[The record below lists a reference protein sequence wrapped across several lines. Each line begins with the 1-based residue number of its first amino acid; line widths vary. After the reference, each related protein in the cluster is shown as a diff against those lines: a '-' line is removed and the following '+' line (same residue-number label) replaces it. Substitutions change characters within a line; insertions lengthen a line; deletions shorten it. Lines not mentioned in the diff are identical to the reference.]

1 MTEEEAEE
9 GITPEIIEPSKEL
22 AIKIKEFNLA
32 PTDASFLL
40 GKHEQDFKNVA
51 IWAKKASKIIV
62 TDESQTVIM
71 QEARTGR
78 LFLASIRNEV
88 ERNRKTL
95 KEDSLRRGKAIDG
108 VANFIKDLIIPTEEH
123 LKRQEDFVELR
134 EKAKNDKIIAEAK
147 AKEEAELLAK
157 QQAEKDELERLR
169 KEKQDQMKKEADLQ
183 REKLALKQASDNQ
196 KLINYRTKIKSLIDE
211 FPEIKDPA
219 LIRWSEDAKSYLWL
233 AHSTLN
239 QVNNEEEE

>member
-1 MTEEEAEE
+1 MDESDFESQT
-9 GITPEIIEPSKEL
+9 IIPELIEPSKEL

-62 TDESQTVIM
+62 TDESQKVIM
-71 QEARTGR
+71 EEARTGR
-78 LFLASIRNEV
+78 IFLASIRNEV
-88 ERNRKTL
+88 ERNRKAL

-134 EKAKNDKIIAEAK
+134 EKAKNDRILAEAK
-147 AKEEAELLAK
+147 AKEQSELEAK
-157 QQAEKDELERLR
+157 QKAEREELERLR
-169 KEKQDQMKKEADLQ
+169 KEKQEQMKKEAEAQ
-183 REKLALKQASDNQ
+183 KEKIALKQASDNQ
-196 KLINYRTKIKSLIDE
+196 KLINYRIKIKVLVDE
-211 FPEIKDPA
+211 FPVLINKEYVREVEDCLSHLHLAFGCLIK
-219 LIRWSEDAKSYLWL
+219 I
-233 AHSTLN
+233 
-239 QVNNEEEE
+239 QEEEI

>member
-1 MTEEEAEE
+1 MTEEELEQ

-62 TDESQTVIM
+62 TDESQKVIM
-71 QEARTGR
+71 EEARTGR

-88 ERNRKTL
+88 ERNRKAL

-134 EKAKNDKIIAEAK
+134 EKAKNDAILAK
-147 AKEEAELLAK
+147 AKAEEDAELLKK
-157 QQAEKDELERLR
+157 QQAEREELERLR
-169 KEKQDQMKKEADLQ
+169 KEKQQQMIKEAEETKAKMVAKSL
-183 REKLALKQASDNQ
+183 SDSG
-196 KLINYRTKIKSLIDE
+196 KLIKFRENLKLLINE
-211 FPEIKDPA
+211 FPVIKDKN
-219 LIRWSEDAKSYLWL
+219 LIRIAEDAKSHLWL
-233 AHSTLN
+233 AHSELN
-239 QVNNEEEE
+239 QVNEEEV